1 MNRRQ
6 INRWRTSTTVALFIF
21 LIEAVVPLGFPAQEL
36 EYDIILRGGRV
47 FDGAGNPWVHADVAI
62 KDGRIALVG
71 SRLRISAK
79 REIDLDGLYVMP
91 GIIDVH
97 SHANTGFDDED
108 PRARATINH
117 LMQGT
122 TTVVIG
128 ENGSAWTRDSSIREK
143 AEEWS
148 QNGIGPNAAMLVGI
162 DSVRHQVIDRHDV
175 KPTAED
181 LLEMRALVRDG
192 MEGGAFGI
200 SSALDYW
207 DGHFT
212 TTEEIIELAKEAA
225 AYGGFYSSH
234 IRSEGTRSLW
244 WVESDPSRRIT
255 HLDAVR
261 EIIQIGRIAD
271 IPVHIMHIKST
282 GIPFWGKSR
291 AATELMEKARAEGVN
306 ITADQYP
313 YTFSNPDRTTEL
325 FKWEAYLGETGRG
338 LERTERMAL
347 IKNRMATDPI
357 FSSKVEK
364 DVYHEILARGGA
376 NRMWI
381 TRFETNPAY
390 VGKNLEELA
399 TLRQES
405 LFETGKYLQLE
416 NAARI
421 LAYTMIEDDLEHY
434 LTRDYIAPATDGG
447 VGASTHPR
455 AFGTFP
461 RVLRRYVFDKEVITL
476 PFFVRKVT
484 MLPASILGL
493 NDRGMIKE
501 GYWADIMV
509 FNPETI
515 RDKATF
521 EENLYSEG
529 VEYLVINGKLAIDN
543 GQYTGALAGQV
554 LLKR

>member
-1 MNRRQ
+1 MDRRQ
-6 INRWRTSTTVALFIF
+6 INRWKTSTTVALLIF

>member
-1 MNRRQ
+1 MDRRQ
-6 INRWRTSTTVALFIF
+6 INRWKTSTTVALLIF

-181 LLEMRALVRDG
+181 LLEMRALVREG

>member
-6 INRWRTSTTVALFIF
+6 INRWKKSTTVALLIF

-181 LLEMRALVRDG
+181 LLEMRALVREG